1 MQDLITVYGIRRIPR
16 KEKCY
21 MKWKST
27 PEEADLMK
35 NGTSFVRFN
44 EEDDTVTYNL
54 GKTKEE
60 GAEVCR
66 KILKA
71 QSTKD

>member
-1 MQDLITVYGIRRIPR
+1 
-16 KEKCY
+16 

-44 EEDDTVTYNL
+44 KEDDTVTYNL

-71 QSTKD
+71 QFTKD